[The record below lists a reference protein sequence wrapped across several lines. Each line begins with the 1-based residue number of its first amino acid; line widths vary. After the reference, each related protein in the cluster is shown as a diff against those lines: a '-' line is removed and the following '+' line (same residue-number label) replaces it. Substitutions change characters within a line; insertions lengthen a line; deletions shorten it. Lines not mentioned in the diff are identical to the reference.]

1 MINIK
6 QAKFSE
12 YDLWVVGSTLSGFGS
27 NASDVDMC
35 LVYSGKN
42 CPIYLGN
49 DLRIHSAKILK
60 DFEEHLNKIGSTHTK
75 RYCETFKLI

>member
-1 MINIK
+1 M
-6 QAKFSE
+6 
-12 YDLWVVGSTLSGFGS
+12 GSTLSGFGS

-49 DLRIHSAKILK
+49 DLRIQSAKILK
-60 DFEEHLNKIGSTHTK
+60 DFEEQLQKIGTVHSMNK
-75 RYCETFKLI
+75 FAKENLNYKNYSFIQKYMLISI